1 MEGATIYSSERTREA
16 HGILAGIG
24 AGLVYACPFYFS
36 LSPKGGKRINA
47 IRDSGL
53 VGEAGSVR
61 IGWWIVTFMITMTCS
76 RGKVN
81 KERCVVRVNW

>member
-1 MEGATIYSSERTREA
+1 MEGATIYSSERTRET

-24 AGLVYACPFYFS
+24 AGLVSVLFFFVS
-36 LSPKGGKRINA
+36 EGWGGKRINA

-61 IGWWIVTFMITMTCS
+61 IGWWLVTFMITMTCS